1 MRSTVGI
8 LAVHGGEDVN
18 SAQLS
23 PRSALPFMTRIGIR
37 RILRQALQAALGAC

>member
-18 SAQLS
+18 TVCGFELNPLS
-23 PRSALPFMTRIGIR
+23 VTKDDPVPPLASEVF
-37 RILRQALQAALGAC
+37 Q